1 MRTLTEQQAAA
12 VEKFKRL
19 RVGALFMACGTGK
32 TQTAAAIV
40 NGIDDAD
47 ALFWLCP
54 CRTIENLREELAKCE
69 LSREPQII
77 GIESIGQSDRIFLEV
92 KTRIESTKRAILV
105 CDESLK
111 IKNIAAKRTK
121 RLLLLSQA
129 AHYRLI
135 LNGTPITKNI
145 LDIYPQMEFLSP
157 KIFNATYRQFKTRYC
172 VLGQKKLGKRV
183 LKEWVKSF
191 ANIEHLQSVIAP
203 YVFQCDL
210 KLSVAREHKT
220 EYFFLSDS
228 ERERYEELKEAMIRE
243 TEEAKNDGR
252 DEGFSFLK
260 FCQKAQQEYS
270 CAAEKFECLKKF
282 ADSDTVVFCKFIR
295 SFEAVKRAFPN
306 LSVLTYGKSS
316 IGLNLQDKRRIVFFD
331 KTFDY
336 AHAEQSEYRIFR
348 TGQTRDCEYIHF
360 HGNVGLENLFDD
372 VIERKV
378 NLIQHFKK
386 NAKKVLAM
394 L

>member
-1 MRTLTEQQAAA
+1 MRELSEQQAAA

-40 NGIDDAD
+40 NSITDAD

-54 CRTIENLREELAKCE
+54 CRTIENLRTELAKCE
-69 LSREPQII
+69 LSREAQII
-77 GIESIGQSDRIFLEV
+77 GIESIGQSDRIFLET
-92 KTRIESTKRAILV
+92 KARIESTKRAILV

-121 RLLLLSQA
+121 RLLTLATA

-157 KIFNATYRQFKTRYC
+157 KILGLTFRQFKTRYC
-172 VLGQKKLGKRV
+172 VLAQKKQGKKV
-183 LKEWVKSF
+183 LKEWVKGF

-210 KLSVAREHKT
+210 KLSVGKEHKSA
-220 EYFFLSDS
+220 YFALN
-228 ERERYEELKEAMIRE
+228 EAEQERYEELKADMIRE
-243 TEEAKNDGR
+243 VEQAQAEGR

-260 FCQKAQQEYS
+260 FVQKAQQEYS
-270 CAAEKFECLKKF
+270 CAAEKFELLKQY
-282 ADSDTVVFCKFIR
+282 ADADTVVFCKFIR
-295 SFEAVKRAFPN
+295 SFEAVKKAFPA
-306 LSVLTYGKSS
+306 LTVLTYGKNS

-360 HGNVGLENLFDD
+360 HGNVGLEDLFDA
-372 VIERKV
+372 VIGRKES
-378 NLIQHFKK
+378 LIQHFKR
-386 NAKKVLAM
+386 NAKKVLKM